1 MTPATPPPEPATPR
15 PEGDTR
21 PDGSDGRRAAGDAP
35 RAGYYGLPPIHK
47 PHWGWEIV
55 AYFFLGGLSG
65 GSYVVASLADLV
77 GGAAGR
83 RIARAGRYL
92 SFATLLP
99 CPVLLILDLGRPER
113 FLHMLRVVKL
123 RSPMSVGTWGLLAF
137 SGFATLSA
145 LIQAAE
151 DGLLGRAAPGRALAA
166 LPARSVGLAGS
177 GAGFFLG
184 GYTGVL
190 LAATAVPLWAKN
202 ATLMGPLFLTSALTN
217 GNAAIALLLA
227 ATGDADERTL
237 APLER
242 LELLVL
248 LMELG
253 LLLTFERRLGP
264 TIARPLT
271 DGRYGL
277 LYRVGVLGLGLGVP
291 LALGAKG
298 VLLGGKPSRGPT
310 VLSALLTLAGGA
322 LFRHLMVMAGK
333 ASADDPAATFA
344 FTHRP
349 ASA

>member
-1 MTPATPPPEPATPR
+1 MTPETPPPEPATPR
-15 PEGDTR
+15 PEGDAR
-21 PDGSDGRRAAGDAP
+21 PDGSDGRRTAGDKA

-77 GGAAGR
+77 GGAG
-83 RIARAGRYL
+83 GYL

-99 CPVLLILDLGRPER
+99 CPILLILDLGRPER

-217 GNAAIALLLA
+217 GGAAIALLLA

-242 LELLVL
+242 LELLAL
-248 LMELG
+248 LAELG

-277 LYRVGVLGLGLGVP
+277 LYRGGVLGLGLGVP
-291 LALGAKG
+291 LALGAKR
-298 VLLGGKPSRGPT
+298 VLLGGKPSRGT
-310 VLSALLTLAGGA
+310 TALSAILTLAGGV
-322 LFRHLMVMAGK
+322 LLRQLMVMAGK

-344 FTHRP
+344 FTRRP
-349 ASA
+349 DGQEGASWQG